1 MVLLLTKAQR
11 KPFKAATVGAL
22 SMSLMGAPF
31 AVPASFAVEPPAP
44 QQITAAQAQQV
55 QGIPGQYQIRHS
67 KNGKI
72 FIAGSNRDMSVST
85 IARLDEKTLQI
96 EAIATLPITRAG
108 TGYNAGYKNL
118 GAFGID
124 VDDENGTIWVT
135 NTRDNAVSV
144 YDQNNLNLLWT
155 NYGAQEGDEN
165 WIEHPREVKV
175 DAASGKAF
183 VTGRFFVS
191 AIDLKTHKVEKIKV
205 GGDEEDKRYISMNTT
220 IHDGKLYVPERT
232 TGKIYVI
239 DTSTFKV
246 LQEIQ
251 THADVEGVDVL
262 PSDIAIDVSEQEIY
276 VSAQGSYDRQTGDSK
291 GNSGVTVYD
300 LKTGE
305 YKKSIPFGKQALALV
320 NDEDRDLVYVT
331 DFATGKVGVIDGRA
345 DRLIGEAQSASKG
358 ANDITLGADGEV
370 YIANKDD
377 FAPDTTIPFGVDYAQ
392 GTLTSREETAESI
405 TKMKVT
411 PENVTAE
418 NPEVEIKQITP
429 QQETFAG
436 YPVPLTGGDNRTL
449 TNVSYNDIA
458 GNLFENDI
466 IKLGEKSITTG
477 YPDGGF
483 HPLESI
489 ERGAMAAYLYCLAGS
504 PEFEAPAE
512 SPFSDVPTTHPFYK
526 EIAWLKA
533 TGITTGWEDGTFRPE
548 ESINREAMAAFFY
561 RAAGSPEV
569 QQEATFTDVSGNP
582 FAKEISWFQ
591 FSKLSTG
598 WSDSTFRPH
607 DSVKRDAMAAY
618 VMRYMGNFDSVK
630 VSVPAPAK

>member
-31 AVPASFAVEPPAP
+31 AAPASFAVEPPAP

-72 FIAGSNRDMSVST
+72 FIAGSNRDMSTST

-276 VSAQGSYDRQTGDSK
+276 VSAQGSYDRQTGESK

-370 YIANKDD
+370 YIANKDG
-377 FAPDTTIPFGVDYAQ
+377 FAPDTTIPFGMDYAQ
-392 GTLTSREETAESI
+392 GTLTSREETADSI

-489 ERGAMAAYLYCLAGS
+489 ERGAMAAYLYRLAGS

-598 WSDSTFRPH
+598 WPDSTFRPH

>member
-31 AVPASFAVEPPAP
+31 AAPASFAVEPPAP

-72 FIAGSNRDMSVST
+72 FIAGSNRDMSTST

-108 TGYNAGYKNL
+108 TGYNAGDKNL

-392 GTLTSREETAESI
+392 GTLTSREETADSI

-411 PENVTAE
+411 PENMTAE
-418 NPEVEIKQITP
+418 NPEVEVKQITP

-489 ERGAMAAYLYCLAGS
+489 ERGAMAAYLYRLAGS

-548 ESINREAMAAFFY
+548 DSINREAMAAFFY

>member
-1 MVLLLTKAQR
+1 MVLLLATAQHR
-11 KPFKAATVGAL
+11 SFKVATVGVL

-31 AVPASFAVEPPAP
+31 AVPASFAVESPAP

-72 FIAGSNRDMSVST
+72 FIAGSNRDMSTST

-155 NYGAQEGDEN
+155 NYGTQEGDES

-183 VTGRFFVS
+183 VTGRYFVS

-205 GGDEEDKRYISMNTT
+205 GGDEEGKRYISMNTT

-276 VSAQGSYDRQTGDSK
+276 VSAQGSYDRQSGESK

-305 YKKSIPFGKQALALV
+305 YKKSIPFGKQALSLV

-345 DRLIGEAQSASKG
+345 DRLIGEVQSASKG
-358 ANDITLGADGEV
+358 ANDITLGVDGQV
-370 YIANKDD
+370 YIANKDG
-377 FAPDTTIPFGVDYAQ
+377 FAPDTTIPFGMDYAQ
-392 GTLTSREETAESI
+392 GTLTSKEETADSI

-411 PENVTAE
+411 PENMTAE
-418 NPEVEIKQITP
+418 NPEVEVKQITP

-477 YPDGGF
+477 YHDGGF

-489 ERGAMAAYLYCLAGS
+489 ERGAMAAYLYRLAGS

-548 ESINREAMAAFFY
+548 DSINREAMATFFY

-569 QQEATFTDVSGNP
+569 QQKATFTDVSGNP

-598 WSDSTFRPH
+598 WPDSTFRPH

-618 VMRYMGNFDSVK
+618 MMRYMGNFDSVK
-630 VSVPAPAK
+630 VSAPEPAK

>member
-1 MVLLLTKAQR
+1 MVLLSATAQHR
-11 KPFKAATVGAL
+11 SFKVATVGVL

-31 AVPASFAVEPPAP
+31 AVPASFAVESPAP

-72 FIAGSNRDMSVST
+72 YIAGSNRDMSVST

-175 DAASGKAF
+175 DVASGKAF

-276 VSAQGSYDRQTGDSK
+276 VSAQGSYDRQTGESK

-345 DRLIGEAQSASKG
+345 DRLIGEVQSASKG

-377 FAPDTTIPFGVDYAQ
+377 FAPDTTIPFGMDYAQ
-392 GTLTSREETAESI
+392 GTLTSKEETADSI

-411 PENVTAE
+411 PENMTAE
-418 NPEVEIKQITP
+418 NPEVEVKQITP

-489 ERGAMAAYLYCLAGS
+489 ERGAMAAYLYRLAGS

-569 QQEATFTDVSGNP
+569 RQKATFTDVSGNP

-598 WSDSTFRPH
+598 WPDSTFRPH

>member
-31 AVPASFAVEPPAP
+31 AAPASFAVEPPAP

-72 FIAGSNRDMSVST
+72 FIAGSNRDMSTST

-144 YDQNNLNLLWT
+144 YDQNDLNLLWT

-276 VSAQGSYDRQTGDSK
+276 VSAQGSYDRQSGESK

-370 YIANKDD
+370 YIANKDG
-377 FAPDTTIPFGVDYAQ
+377 FAPDTTIPFGMDYAQ
-392 GTLTSREETAESI
+392 GTLTSKEETADSI

-411 PENVTAE
+411 PENMTAE
-418 NPEVEIKQITP
+418 NPEVEVKQITP

-489 ERGAMAAYLYCLAGS
+489 ERGAMAAYLYRLAGS

-548 ESINREAMAAFFY
+548 DSINREAMAAFFY

-598 WSDSTFRPH
+598 WPDSTFRPH

-618 VMRYMGNFDSVK
+618 MMRYMGNFDSVK

>member
-1 MVLLLTKAQR
+1 MVLLSATAQHR
-11 KPFKAATVGAL
+11 SFKVATVGVL

-31 AVPASFAVEPPAP
+31 AVPASFAVESPAP

-72 FIAGSNRDMSVST
+72 YIAGSNRDMSVST

-175 DAASGKAF
+175 DVASGKAF

-205 GGDEEDKRYISMNTT
+205 GGDEEGKRYISMNTT

-276 VSAQGSYDRQTGDSK
+276 VSAQGSYDRQSGESK

-305 YKKSIPFGKQALALV
+305 YKKSIPFGKQALSLV

-345 DRLIGEAQSASKG
+345 DRLIGEVQSASKG

-377 FAPDTTIPFGVDYAQ
+377 FAPDTTIPFGMDYAQ
-392 GTLTSREETAESI
+392 GTLTSKEETADSI
-405 TKMKVT
+405 TKVKVT
-411 PENVTAE
+411 PGNVTAE
-418 NPEVEIKQITP
+418 NPEVEINQITP

-436 YPVPLTGGDNRTL
+436 YPAPLTGGDNRAL

-489 ERGAMAAYLYCLAGS
+489 ERGAMAAYLYRLAGS

-569 QQEATFTDVSGNP
+569 RQKATFTDVSGNP

-598 WSDSTFRPH
+598 WPDSTFRPH

-618 VMRYMGNFDSVK
+618 MMRYMGNFDSVK
-630 VSVPAPAK
+630 VSVPEPAK

>member
-31 AVPASFAVEPPAP
+31 AVPASFAVESPAP
-44 QQITAAQAQQV
+44 RQITAAQAQQV

-67 KNGKI
+67 KDGKI

-155 NYGAQEGDEN
+155 NYGAQEGDES

-183 VTGRFFVS
+183 VTGRYFVS

-205 GGDEEDKRYISMNTT
+205 GGDEEGKRYISMNTT

-251 THADVEGVDVL
+251 THADVEGVEVL

-276 VSAQGSYDRQTGDSK
+276 VSAQGSYDRQSGESK

-345 DRLIGEAQSASKG
+345 DRLIGEVQSASKG

-377 FAPDTTIPFGVDYAQ
+377 FAPDTTIPFGMDYAQ
-392 GTLTSREETAESI
+392 GTLTSKEETADSI
-405 TKMKVT
+405 TKVKVT
-411 PENVTAE
+411 PGNMTAE
-418 NPEVEIKQITP
+418 NSEVEINQITP

-436 YPVPLTGGDNRTL
+436 YPAPLTGGDNRTL

-489 ERGAMAAYLYCLAGS
+489 ERGAMAAYLYRLAGS

-569 QQEATFTDVSGNP
+569 QQKATFTDVSENP

-598 WSDSTFRPH
+598 WPDSTFRPH

-618 VMRYMGNFDSVK
+618 MMRYMGNFDSVK
-630 VSVPAPAK
+630 VSAPEPAK

>member
-1 MVLLLTKAQR
+1 MVLLSATAQHR
-11 KPFKAATVGAL
+11 SFKVATVGVL

-72 FIAGSNRDMSVST
+72 YIAGSNRDMSVST

-175 DAASGKAF
+175 DVASGKAF

-220 IHDGKLYVPERT
+220 IYDGKLYVPERT

-276 VSAQGSYDRQTGDSK
+276 VSAQGSYDRQTGESK

-370 YIANKDD
+370 YIANKDG
-377 FAPDTTIPFGVDYAQ
+377 FAPDTTIPFGMDYAQ
-392 GTLTSREETAESI
+392 GTLTSREETADSI

-489 ERGAMAAYLYCLAGS
+489 ERGAMAAYLYRLAGS

-598 WSDSTFRPH
+598 WPDSTFRPH

>member
-1 MVLLLTKAQR
+1 MVLLSATAQHR
-11 KPFKAATVGAL
+11 SFKVATVGVL

-31 AVPASFAVEPPAP
+31 AVPASFAVESPAP

-175 DAASGKAF
+175 DVASGKAF

-205 GGDEEDKRYISMNTT
+205 GGDEEGKRYISMNTT

-276 VSAQGSYDRQTGDSK
+276 VSAQGSYDRQSGESK

-305 YKKSIPFGKQALALV
+305 YKKSIPFGKQALSLV

-345 DRLIGEAQSASKG
+345 DRLIGEVQSASKG
-358 ANDITLGADGEV
+358 ANDITLGVDGQV
-370 YIANKDD
+370 YIANKDG
-377 FAPDTTIPFGVDYAQ
+377 FAPDTTIPFGMDYAQ
-392 GTLTSREETAESI
+392 GTLTSKEETADSI

-411 PENVTAE
+411 PENMTAE
-418 NPEVEIKQITP
+418 NPEVEVKQITP

-489 ERGAMAAYLYCLAGS
+489 ERGAMAAYLYRLAGS

-548 ESINREAMAAFFY
+548 DSINREAMAAFFY

-569 QQEATFTDVSGNP
+569 QQKATFTDVSGNP

-598 WSDSTFRPH
+598 WPDSTFRPH

-618 VMRYMGNFDSVK
+618 MMRYMSNFDSVK

>member
-31 AVPASFAVEPPAP
+31 AAPASFAVEPPAP

-72 FIAGSNRDMSVST
+72 FIAGSNRDMSTST

-251 THADVEGVDVL
+251 THADVEGIDVL

-276 VSAQGSYDRQTGDSK
+276 VSVQGSYDRQTGESK

-370 YIANKDD
+370 YIANKDG
-377 FAPDTTIPFGVDYAQ
+377 FAPDTTIPFGMDYAQ
-392 GTLTSREETAESI
+392 GTLTSKEETADSI

-489 ERGAMAAYLYCLAGS
+489 ERGAMAAYLYRLAGS

-598 WSDSTFRPH
+598 WPDSTFRPH

>member
-31 AVPASFAVEPPAP
+31 AAPASFAVEPPAP

-72 FIAGSNRDMSVST
+72 FIAGSNRDMSTST

-276 VSAQGSYDRQTGDSK
+276 VSAQGSYDRQTGESK

-370 YIANKDD
+370 YIANKDG
-377 FAPDTTIPFGVDYAQ
+377 FAPDTTIPFGMDYAQ
-392 GTLTSREETAESI
+392 GTLTSKEETADSI

-418 NPEVEIKQITP
+418 NPGVEIKQITP

-489 ERGAMAAYLYCLAGS
+489 ERGAMAAYLYRLAGS

-548 ESINREAMAAFFY
+548 DSINREAMAAFFY

-598 WSDSTFRPH
+598 WPDSTFRPH

>member
-72 FIAGSNRDMSVST
+72 FIAGSNRDMSTST

-276 VSAQGSYDRQTGDSK
+276 VSAQGSYDRQTGESK

-370 YIANKDD
+370 YIANKDG
-377 FAPDTTIPFGVDYAQ
+377 FAPDTTIPFGMDYAQ
-392 GTLTSREETAESI
+392 GTLTSKEETADSI

-418 NPEVEIKQITP
+418 NPGVEIKQITP

-436 YPVPLTGGDNRTL
+436 YPVPLTDGDNRTL

-489 ERGAMAAYLYCLAGS
+489 ERGAMAAYLYRLAGS

-598 WSDSTFRPH
+598 WPDSTFRPH

>member
-1 MVLLLTKAQR
+1 MVLLPTTAQR

-31 AVPASFAVEPPAP
+31 AVPVSFAVEPSAP

-55 QGIPGQYQIRHS
+55 QGIPGQYQIRRS

-72 FIAGSNRDMSVST
+72 FIAGSNRDMSTST

-191 AIDLKTHKVEKIKV
+191 SIDLKTHKVEKIKV
-205 GGDEEDKRYISMNTT
+205 GGDEEGKRYISMNAT

-262 PSDIAIDVSEQEIY
+262 PSDIAIDISEQEIY
-276 VSAQGSYDRQTGDSK
+276 VSAQGSYDRQSGESK

-305 YKKSIPFGKQALALV
+305 YKKSIPFGKQALSLV

-345 DRLIGEAQSASKG
+345 DRLIGEVQSASKG
-358 ANDITLGADGEV
+358 ANDITLGVDGEV
-370 YIANKDD
+370 YIANKDG
-377 FAPDTTIPFGVDYAQ
+377 FAPDTTIPFGMDYAQ
-392 GTLTSREETAESI
+392 GTLTSKEETADSI

-411 PENVTAE
+411 PENMTAE
-418 NPEVEIKQITP
+418 NPEVEVKQITP

-466 IKLGEKSITTG
+466 IKLEEKSITTG

-489 ERGAMAAYLYCLAGS
+489 ERGAMAAYLYRLAGS

-548 ESINREAMAAFFY
+548 ESINREAMAVFFY

-569 QQEATFTDVSGNP
+569 RQKATFTDVSGNP

-598 WSDSTFRPH
+598 WPDSTFRPH

-618 VMRYMGNFDSVK
+618 MMRYMGNFDSVK
-630 VSVPAPAK
+630 VSVPEPAK

>member
-31 AVPASFAVEPPAP
+31 AAPASFAVEPPAP

-72 FIAGSNRDMSVST
+72 FIAGSNRDMSTST

-205 GGDEEDKRYISMNTT
+205 GGDEEGKRYISMNAT

-276 VSAQGSYDRQTGDSK
+276 VSAQGSYDRQTGESK

-370 YIANKDD
+370 YIANKDG
-377 FAPDTTIPFGVDYAQ
+377 FAPDTTIPFGMDYAQ
-392 GTLTSREETAESI
+392 GTLTSKEETADSI

-418 NPEVEIKQITP
+418 NPGVEIKQITP

-489 ERGAMAAYLYCLAGS
+489 ERGAMAAYLYRLAGS

-598 WSDSTFRPH
+598 WPDSTFRPH

>member
-1 MVLLLTKAQR
+1 MVLLSATAQHR
-11 KPFKAATVGAL
+11 SFKVATVGVL

-31 AVPASFAVEPPAP
+31 AVPASFAVESPAP

-72 FIAGSNRDMSVST
+72 YIAGSNRDMSVST

-175 DAASGKAF
+175 DVASGKAF

-205 GGDEEDKRYISMNTT
+205 GGDEEGKRYISMNTT
-220 IHDGKLYVPERT
+220 IHNGKLYVPERT

-276 VSAQGSYDRQTGDSK
+276 VSAQGSYDRQSGESK

-305 YKKSIPFGKQALALV
+305 YKKSIPFGKQALSLV

-345 DRLIGEAQSASKG
+345 DRLIGEVQSASKG
-358 ANDITLGADGEV
+358 ANDITLGVDGEV
-370 YIANKDD
+370 YIANKDG
-377 FAPDTTIPFGVDYAQ
+377 FAPDTTIPFGMDYAQ
-392 GTLTSREETAESI
+392 GTLTSKEETADSI

-411 PENVTAE
+411 PENMTAE
-418 NPEVEIKQITP
+418 NPEVEVKQITP

-489 ERGAMAAYLYCLAGS
+489 ERGAMAAYLYRLAGS

-548 ESINREAMAAFFY
+548 DSINREAMAAFFY

-569 QQEATFTDVSGNP
+569 RQKATFTDVSGNP

-598 WSDSTFRPH
+598 WPDSTFRPH

-618 VMRYMGNFDSVK
+618 MMRYMGNFDSVK

>member
-31 AVPASFAVEPPAP
+31 AAPASFAVEPPAP

-72 FIAGSNRDMSVST
+72 FIAGSNRDMSTST

-276 VSAQGSYDRQTGDSK
+276 VSAQGSYDRQTGESK

-305 YKKSIPFGKQALALV
+305 YKKSIPFGKQALSLV

-370 YIANKDD
+370 YIANKDG
-377 FAPDTTIPFGVDYAQ
+377 FAPDTTIPFGMDYAQ
-392 GTLTSREETAESI
+392 GTLTSREETADSI

-489 ERGAMAAYLYCLAGS
+489 ERGAMAAYLYRLAGS

-598 WSDSTFRPH
+598 WPDSTFRPH

>member
-1 MVLLLTKAQR
+1 MFEHYEVISRSVGDTTDIVTKEMYDFYDKGDRHITLRPEGTAPVVRSYVENKLFAPEIQKPVKLYYMGSMFRYERPQAGRLREFHQIGVECFGSANPATDVETIAMADHFLKELGIHNVTLHLNTLGSSASRSAYRTALIDYLTPLKDKLSADSQRRLEENPLRVLDSKE
-11 KPFKAATVGAL
+11 KEDKE
-22 SMSLMGAPF
+22 
-31 AVPASFAVEPPAP
+31 AVENAP
-44 QQITAAQAQQV
+44 SILD
-55 QGIPGQYQIRHS
+55 Y
-67 KNGKI
+67 
-72 FIAGSNRDMSVST
+72 
-85 IARLDEKTLQI
+85 LDEESQAHFDAVCQMLDSLD
-96 EAIATLPITRAG
+96 IA
-108 TGYNAGYKNL
+108 
-118 GAFGID
+118 
-124 VDDENGTIWVT
+124 
-135 NTRDNAVSV
+135 
-144 YDQNNLNLLWT
+144 
-155 NYGAQEGDEN
+155 
-165 WIEHPREVKV
+165 
-175 DAASGKAF
+175 
-183 VTGRFFVS
+183 
-191 AIDLKTHKVEKIKV
+191 
-205 GGDEEDKRYISMNTT
+205 
-220 IHDGKLYVPERT
+220 
-232 TGKIYVI
+232 YVI
-239 DTSTFKV
+239 DTNTFKV

-276 VSAQGSYDRQTGDSK
+276 VSAQGSYDRQSGESK

-305 YKKSIPFGKQALALV
+305 YKKSIPFGKQALSLV
-320 NDEDRDLVYVT
+320 NDENRDLVYVT

-345 DRLIGEAQSASKG
+345 DRLIGEVQSASKG

-370 YIANKDD
+370 YIANKDG
-377 FAPDTTIPFGVDYAQ
+377 FAPDTTIPFGMDYAQ
-392 GTLTSREETAESI
+392 GTLTSKEETADSI
-405 TKMKVT
+405 TKVKVT
-411 PENVTAE
+411 PENMTAE
-418 NPEVEIKQITP
+418 NPEVEINQITP

-436 YPVPLTGGDNRTL
+436 YPAPLTGGDNRTL

-489 ERGAMAAYLYCLAGS
+489 ERGAMAAYLYRLAGS

-548 ESINREAMAAFFY
+548 DSINREAMAAFFY

-569 QQEATFTDVSGNP
+569 QQKATFTDVSGNP

-598 WSDSTFRPH
+598 WPDSTFRPH

-618 VMRYMGNFDSVK
+618 MMRYMGNFDSVK

>member
-72 FIAGSNRDMSVST
+72 FIAGSNRDMSTST

-175 DAASGKAF
+175 DVASGKAF

-205 GGDEEDKRYISMNTT
+205 GGDEEGKRYISMNTT

-276 VSAQGSYDRQTGDSK
+276 VSAQGSYDRQSGESK

-305 YKKSIPFGKQALALV
+305 YKKSIPFGKQALSLV

-345 DRLIGEAQSASKG
+345 DRLIGEVQSASKG

-377 FAPDTTIPFGVDYAQ
+377 FAPDTTIPFGMDYAQ
-392 GTLTSREETAESI
+392 GTLTSKEETADSI
-405 TKMKVT
+405 TKVKVT
-411 PENVTAE
+411 PGNVTAE
-418 NPEVEIKQITP
+418 NPEVEINQITP

-436 YPVPLTGGDNRTL
+436 YPAPLTGGDSRAL

-489 ERGAMAAYLYCLAGS
+489 ERGAMAAYLYRLAGS

-569 QQEATFTDVSGNP
+569 QQKATFTDVSGNP

-598 WSDSTFRPH
+598 WPDSTFRPH

>member
-1 MVLLLTKAQR
+1 MVLLSATAQHR
-11 KPFKAATVGAL
+11 SFKVATVGVL

-31 AVPASFAVEPPAP
+31 AVPASFAVESPAP

-72 FIAGSNRDMSVST
+72 YIAGSNRDMSVST

-175 DAASGKAF
+175 DVASGKAF

-205 GGDEEDKRYISMNTT
+205 GGDEEGKRYISMNTT
-220 IHDGKLYVPERT
+220 IHNGKLYVPERT

-345 DRLIGEAQSASKG
+345 DRLIGEVQSASKG
-358 ANDITLGADGEV
+358 ANDITLGVDGEV
-370 YIANKDD
+370 YIANKDG
-377 FAPDTTIPFGVDYAQ
+377 FAPDTTIPFGMDYAQ
-392 GTLTSREETAESI
+392 GTLTSKEETADSI

-411 PENVTAE
+411 PENMTAE
-418 NPEVEIKQITP
+418 NPEVEVKQITP

-489 ERGAMAAYLYCLAGS
+489 ERGAMAAYLYRLAGS

-548 ESINREAMAAFFY
+548 DSINREAMAAFFY

-569 QQEATFTDVSGNP
+569 RQKATFTDVSGNP

-598 WSDSTFRPH
+598 WPDSTFRPH

-618 VMRYMGNFDSVK
+618 MMRYMGNFDSVK

>member
-31 AVPASFAVEPPAP
+31 AAPASFAVEPPAP

-67 KNGKI
+67 KDGKI

-96 EAIATLPITRAG
+96 EVIATLPITRAG

-276 VSAQGSYDRQTGDSK
+276 VSAQGSYDRQTGESK

-370 YIANKDD
+370 YIANKDG
-377 FAPDTTIPFGVDYAQ
+377 FAPDTTIPFGMDYAQ
-392 GTLTSREETAESI
+392 GTLTSREETADSI

-489 ERGAMAAYLYCLAGS
+489 ERGAMAAYLYRLAGS

-598 WSDSTFRPH
+598 WPDSTFRPH

>member
-1 MVLLLTKAQR
+1 MVLLSATAQHR
-11 KPFKAATVGAL
+11 SFKVATVGVL

-31 AVPASFAVEPPAP
+31 AVPASFAVESPAP

-67 KNGKI
+67 KDGKI

-175 DAASGKAF
+175 DVASGKAF

-205 GGDEEDKRYISMNTT
+205 GGDEEGKRYISMNTT

-262 PSDIAIDVSEQEIY
+262 PSDIAIDISEQEIY
-276 VSAQGSYDRQTGDSK
+276 VSAQGSYDRQSGESK

-305 YKKSIPFGKQALALV
+305 YKKSIPFGKQALSLV

-345 DRLIGEAQSASKG
+345 DRLIGEVQSASKG

-377 FAPDTTIPFGVDYAQ
+377 FAPDTTIPFGMDYAQ
-392 GTLTSREETAESI
+392 GTLTSKEETADSI
-405 TKMKVT
+405 TKVKVT
-411 PENVTAE
+411 PGNVTAE
-418 NPEVEIKQITP
+418 NPEVEINQITP

-436 YPVPLTGGDNRTL
+436 YPAPLTGGDNRAL

-489 ERGAMAAYLYCLAGS
+489 ERGAMAAYLYRLAGS

-569 QQEATFTDVSGNP
+569 RQKATFTDVSGNP

-598 WSDSTFRPH
+598 WPDSTFRPH

-618 VMRYMGNFDSVK
+618 MMRYMGNFDSVK
-630 VSVPAPAK
+630 VSVPEPAK

>member
-1 MVLLLTKAQR
+1 MVLLSATAQHR
-11 KPFKAATVGAL
+11 SFKAATVGAL

-175 DAASGKAF
+175 DVASGKAF

-205 GGDEEDKRYISMNTT
+205 GGDEEGKRYISMNTT

-276 VSAQGSYDRQTGDSK
+276 VSAQGSYDRQSGESK

-370 YIANKDD
+370 YIANKDG
-377 FAPDTTIPFGVDYAQ
+377 FAPDTTIPFGMDYAQ
-392 GTLTSREETAESI
+392 GTLTSKEETADSI

-418 NPEVEIKQITP
+418 NPGVEIKQITP

-489 ERGAMAAYLYCLAGS
+489 ERGAMAAYLYRLAGS

-548 ESINREAMAAFFY
+548 DSINREAMAAFFY

-598 WSDSTFRPH
+598 WPDSTFRPH

>member
-1 MVLLLTKAQR
+1 MVLLSATAQHR
-11 KPFKAATVGAL
+11 SFKVATVGVL

-31 AVPASFAVEPPAP
+31 AVPASFAVESPAP

-72 FIAGSNRDMSVST
+72 YIAGSNRDMSVST

-175 DAASGKAF
+175 DVASGKAF

-205 GGDEEDKRYISMNTT
+205 GGDEEGKRYISMNTT

-262 PSDIAIDVSEQEIY
+262 PSDIAIDISEQEIY
-276 VSAQGSYDRQTGDSK
+276 VSAQGSYDRQSGESK

-305 YKKSIPFGKQALALV
+305 YKKSIPFGKQALSLV

-345 DRLIGEAQSASKG
+345 DRLIGEVQSASKG

-377 FAPDTTIPFGVDYAQ
+377 FAPDTTIPFGMDYAQ
-392 GTLTSREETAESI
+392 GTLTSKEETADSI
-405 TKMKVT
+405 TKVKVT
-411 PENVTAE
+411 PGNVTAE
-418 NPEVEIKQITP
+418 NPEVEINQITP

-436 YPVPLTGGDNRTL
+436 YPAPLTGGDNRAL

-489 ERGAMAAYLYCLAGS
+489 ERGAMAAYLYRLAGS

-569 QQEATFTDVSGNP
+569 RQKATFTDVSGNP

-598 WSDSTFRPH
+598 WPDSTFRPH

-618 VMRYMGNFDSVK
+618 MMRYMGNFDSVK
-630 VSVPAPAK
+630 VSVPEPAK

>member
-31 AVPASFAVEPPAP
+31 AAPASFAVEPPAP

-72 FIAGSNRDMSVST
+72 FIAGSNRDMSTST

-276 VSAQGSYDRQTGDSK
+276 VSAQGSYDRQTGESK

-370 YIANKDD
+370 YIANKDG
-377 FAPDTTIPFGVDYAQ
+377 FAPDTTIPFGMDYAQ
-392 GTLTSREETAESI
+392 GTLTSREETADSI

-489 ERGAMAAYLYCLAGS
+489 ERGAMAAYLYRLAGS

-548 ESINREAMAAFFY
+548 ESINREAMATFFY

-598 WSDSTFRPH
+598 WPDSTFRPH

>member
-1 MVLLLTKAQR
+1 MVLLSATAQHR
-11 KPFKAATVGAL
+11 SFKVATVGVL

-31 AVPASFAVEPPAP
+31 AVPASFAVESPAP

-175 DAASGKAF
+175 DVASGKAF

-205 GGDEEDKRYISMNTT
+205 GGDEEGKRYISMNTT
-220 IHDGKLYVPERT
+220 IHNGKLYVPERT

-276 VSAQGSYDRQTGDSK
+276 VSAQGSYDRQSGESK

-305 YKKSIPFGKQALALV
+305 YKKSIPFGKQALSLV

-345 DRLIGEAQSASKG
+345 DRLIGEVQSASKG
-358 ANDITLGADGEV
+358 ANDITLGVDGEV
-370 YIANKDD
+370 YIANKDG
-377 FAPDTTIPFGVDYAQ
+377 FAPDTTIPFGMDYAQ
-392 GTLTSREETAESI
+392 GTLTSKEETADSI

-411 PENVTAE
+411 PENMTAE
-418 NPEVEIKQITP
+418 NPEVEVKQITP

-477 YPDGGF
+477 YHDGGF
-483 HPLESI
+483 HPAESI
-489 ERGAMAAYLYCLAGS
+489 ERGAMAAYLYRLAGS

-548 ESINREAMAAFFY
+548 DSINREAMAVFFY

-569 QQEATFTDVSGNP
+569 QQKATFTDVSGSP
-582 FAKEISWFQ
+582 FVKEISWFQ

-598 WSDSTFRPH
+598 WPDSTFRPH

-618 VMRYMGNFDSVK
+618 MMRYMGNFDSVK
-630 VSVPAPAK
+630 VSAPEPAK

>member
-22 SMSLMGAPF
+22 SMSLMGTPF
-31 AVPASFAVEPPAP
+31 AVPASFAVESPAP

-144 YDQNNLNLLWT
+144 YDQNNLNLLWA

-183 VTGRFFVS
+183 VTGRYFVS

-205 GGDEEDKRYISMNTT
+205 GGDEEGKRYISMNTT

-276 VSAQGSYDRQTGDSK
+276 VSAQGSYDRQTGESK

-370 YIANKDD
+370 YIANKDG
-377 FAPDTTIPFGVDYAQ
+377 FAPDTTIPFGMDYAQ
-392 GTLTSREETAESI
+392 GTLTSKEETADSI

-411 PENVTAE
+411 PENMTAE
-418 NPEVEIKQITP
+418 NPEVEVKQITP

-477 YPDGGF
+477 YHDGGF

-489 ERGAMAAYLYCLAGS
+489 ERGAMAAYLYRLAGS

-548 ESINREAMAAFFY
+548 DSINREAMAAFFY

>member
-135 NTRDNAVSV
+135 STRDNAVSV

-183 VTGRFFVS
+183 VTGRYFVS

-205 GGDEEDKRYISMNTT
+205 GGDEEGKRYISMNTT

-262 PSDIAIDVSEQEIY
+262 PSDITIDISEQEIY
-276 VSAQGSYDRQTGDSK
+276 VSAQGSYDRQSGESK

-305 YKKSIPFGKQALALV
+305 YKKSIPFGKQALSLV

-345 DRLIGEAQSASKG
+345 DRLIGEVQSASKG

-377 FAPDTTIPFGVDYAQ
+377 FAPDTTIPFGMDYAQ
-392 GTLTSREETAESI
+392 GTLTSKEETADSI
-405 TKMKVT
+405 TKVKIT
-411 PENVTAE
+411 PGNVTAE
-418 NPEVEIKQITP
+418 NPEVEINQITP

-436 YPVPLTGGDNRTL
+436 YPAPLTGGDNRTL

-489 ERGAMAAYLYCLAGS
+489 ERGAMAAYLYRLAGS

-569 QQEATFTDVSGNP
+569 RQKATFTDVSGNP

-598 WSDSTFRPH
+598 WPDSTFRPH

-618 VMRYMGNFDSVK
+618 MMRYMGNFDSVK
-630 VSVPAPAK
+630 VSVPEPAK

>member
-31 AVPASFAVEPPAP
+31 AVPASFAVESPAP

-72 FIAGSNRDMSVST
+72 FIAGSNRDMSTST

-276 VSAQGSYDRQTGDSK
+276 VSAQGSYDRQTGESK

-345 DRLIGEAQSASKG
+345 DRLIGEVQSASKG

-370 YIANKDD
+370 YIANKDG
-377 FAPDTTIPFGVDYAQ
+377 FAPDTTIPFGMDYAQ
-392 GTLTSREETAESI
+392 GTLTSKEETADSI
-405 TKMKVT
+405 TKVKVT
-411 PENVTAE
+411 PENMTAE
-418 NPEVEIKQITP
+418 NPEVEINQITP

-436 YPVPLTGGDNRTL
+436 YPAPLTGGDNRTL

-489 ERGAMAAYLYCLAGS
+489 ERGAMAAYLYRLAGS

-598 WSDSTFRPH
+598 WPDSTFRPH

>member
-31 AVPASFAVEPPAP
+31 AAPASFAVEPPAP

-72 FIAGSNRDMSVST
+72 FIAGSNRDMSTST

-392 GTLTSREETAESI
+392 GTLTSREETADSI

-489 ERGAMAAYLYCLAGS
+489 ERGAMAAYLYRLAGS

>member
-1 MVLLLTKAQR
+1 MVLLSATAQHR
-11 KPFKAATVGAL
+11 SFKVATVGVL

-31 AVPASFAVEPPAP
+31 AVPASFAVESPAP

-72 FIAGSNRDMSVST
+72 YIAGSNRDMSVST

-191 AIDLKTHKVEKIKV
+191 AIDLKTRKVEKIKV
-205 GGDEEDKRYISMNTT
+205 GGDEEGKRYISMNTT
-220 IHDGKLYVPERT
+220 IHNGKLYVPERT

-262 PSDIAIDVSEQEIY
+262 PSDIAIDISEQEIY
-276 VSAQGSYDRQTGDSK
+276 VSAQGSYNRQSGESK

-305 YKKSIPFGKQALALV
+305 YKKSIPVGKQALALV

-345 DRLIGEAQSASKG
+345 DRLIGEVQSASKG
-358 ANDITLGADGEV
+358 ANDITLGTDGEV
-370 YIANKDD
+370 YIANKDG
-377 FAPDTTIPFGVDYAQ
+377 FAPDTTIPFGMDYAQ
-392 GTLTSREETAESI
+392 GTLTSKEETADSI

-411 PENVTAE
+411 PENMTAE
-418 NPEVEIKQITP
+418 NPEVEVKQITP

-477 YPDGGF
+477 YHDGGF

-489 ERGAMAAYLYCLAGS
+489 ERGAMAAYLYRLAGS

-569 QQEATFTDVSGNP
+569 RQKATFTDVSGNP

-598 WSDSTFRPH
+598 WPDSTFRPH

-618 VMRYMGNFDSVK
+618 MMRYMGNFDSVK
-630 VSVPAPAK
+630 VSVPEPAK

>member
-1 MVLLLTKAQR
+1 MVLLSATAQHR
-11 KPFKAATVGAL
+11 SFKVATVGVL

-31 AVPASFAVEPPAP
+31 AVPASFAVESPAP

-183 VTGRFFVS
+183 VTGRYFVS

-205 GGDEEDKRYISMNTT
+205 GGDEEGKRYISMNAT

-276 VSAQGSYDRQTGDSK
+276 VSAQGSYDRQSGESK

-305 YKKSIPFGKQALALV
+305 YKKSIPFGKQALSLV

-345 DRLIGEAQSASKG
+345 DRLIGEVQSASKG
-358 ANDITLGADGEV
+358 ANDITLGVDGEV
-370 YIANKDD
+370 YIANKDG
-377 FAPDTTIPFGVDYAQ
+377 FAPDTTIPFGMDYAQ
-392 GTLTSREETAESI
+392 GTLTSREETADSI

-477 YPDGGF
+477 YHDGGF

-489 ERGAMAAYLYCLAGS
+489 ERGAMAAYLYRLAGS

-598 WSDSTFRPH
+598 WPDSTFRPH

>member
-1 MVLLLTKAQR
+1 MVLLSATAQHR
-11 KPFKAATVGAL
+11 SFKVATVGVL

-31 AVPASFAVEPPAP
+31 AVPASFAVESPAP

-72 FIAGSNRDMSVST
+72 YIAGSNRDMSVST

-183 VTGRFFVS
+183 VTGRYFVS

-205 GGDEEDKRYISMNTT
+205 GGDEEGKRYISMNTT

-276 VSAQGSYDRQTGDSK
+276 VSAQGSYDRQSGESK

-305 YKKSIPFGKQALALV
+305 YKKSIPFGKQALSLV

-345 DRLIGEAQSASKG
+345 DRLIGEVQSASKG
-358 ANDITLGADGEV
+358 ANDITLGVDGQV
-370 YIANKDD
+370 YIANKDG
-377 FAPDTTIPFGVDYAQ
+377 FAPDTTIPFGMDYAQ
-392 GTLTSREETAESI
+392 GTLTSKEETADSI

-411 PENVTAE
+411 PENMTAE
-418 NPEVEIKQITP
+418 NPEVEVKQITP

-477 YPDGGF
+477 YHDGGF

-489 ERGAMAAYLYCLAGS
+489 ERGAMAAYLYRLAGS

-548 ESINREAMAAFFY
+548 DSINREAMAAFFY

-569 QQEATFTDVSGNP
+569 RQKATFTDVSGNP

-598 WSDSTFRPH
+598 WPDSTFRPH

-618 VMRYMGNFDSVK
+618 MMRYMGNFDSVK

>member
-31 AVPASFAVEPPAP
+31 AAPASFAVEPPAP

-72 FIAGSNRDMSVST
+72 FIAGSNRDMSTST

-144 YDQNNLNLLWT
+144 YDQNDLNLLWT

-276 VSAQGSYDRQTGDSK
+276 VSAQGSYDRQSGESK

-370 YIANKDD
+370 YIANKDG
-377 FAPDTTIPFGVDYAQ
+377 FAPDTTIPFGMDYAQ
-392 GTLTSREETAESI
+392 GTLTSKEETADSI

-418 NPEVEIKQITP
+418 NPEVEIKRITP

-489 ERGAMAAYLYCLAGS
+489 ERGAMAAYLYRLAGS

-548 ESINREAMAAFFY
+548 DSINREAMAAFFY

-598 WSDSTFRPH
+598 WPDSTFRPH

-618 VMRYMGNFDSVK
+618 MMRYMGNFDSVK
-630 VSVPAPAK
+630 VSAPVSAK

>member
-1 MVLLLTKAQR
+1 M
-11 KPFKAATVGAL
+11 
-22 SMSLMGAPF
+22 
-31 AVPASFAVEPPAP
+31 
-44 QQITAAQAQQV
+44 
-55 QGIPGQYQIRHS
+55 
-67 KNGKI
+67 
-72 FIAGSNRDMSVST
+72 
-85 IARLDEKTLQI
+85 
-96 EAIATLPITRAG
+96 
-108 TGYNAGYKNL
+108 
-118 GAFGID
+118 
-124 VDDENGTIWVT
+124 
-135 NTRDNAVSV
+135 
-144 YDQNNLNLLWT
+144 
-155 NYGAQEGDEN
+155 
-165 WIEHPREVKV
+165 
-175 DAASGKAF
+175 
-183 VTGRFFVS
+183 
-191 AIDLKTHKVEKIKV
+191 
-205 GGDEEDKRYISMNTT
+205 
-220 IHDGKLYVPERT
+220 
-232 TGKIYVI
+232 
-239 DTSTFKV
+239 
-246 LQEIQ
+246 
-251 THADVEGVDVL
+251 
-262 PSDIAIDVSEQEIY
+262 
-276 VSAQGSYDRQTGDSK
+276 
-291 GNSGVTVYD
+291 
-300 LKTGE
+300 
-305 YKKSIPFGKQALALV
+305 
-320 NDEDRDLVYVT
+320 
-331 DFATGKVGVIDGRA
+331 
-345 DRLIGEAQSASKG
+345 
-358 ANDITLGADGEV
+358 GADGEV
-370 YIANKDD
+370 YIANKDG
-377 FAPDTTIPFGVDYAQ
+377 FAPDTTIPFGMDYAQ
-392 GTLTSREETAESI
+392 GTLTSREETADSI

-489 ERGAMAAYLYCLAGS
+489 ERGAMAAYLYRLAGS

-598 WSDSTFRPH
+598 WPDSTFRPH

>member
-72 FIAGSNRDMSVST
+72 FIAGSNRDMSTST

-220 IHDGKLYVPERT
+220 IYDGKLYVPERT

-276 VSAQGSYDRQTGDSK
+276 VSAQGSYDRQTGESK

-305 YKKSIPFGKQALALV
+305 YKKSIPFGKQALSLV

-345 DRLIGEAQSASKG
+345 DRLIGEVQSASKG
-358 ANDITLGADGEV
+358 ANDITLGVDGEV
-370 YIANKDD
+370 YIANKDG
-377 FAPDTTIPFGVDYAQ
+377 FAPDTTIPFGMDYAQ
-392 GTLTSREETAESI
+392 GTLTSREETADSI

-489 ERGAMAAYLYCLAGS
+489 ERGAMAAYLYRLAGS

-598 WSDSTFRPH
+598 WPDSTFRPH

>member
-1 MVLLLTKAQR
+1 MVLLSATAQHR
-11 KPFKAATVGAL
+11 SFKVATVGVL

-31 AVPASFAVEPPAP
+31 AVPASFAVESPAP

-72 FIAGSNRDMSVST
+72 YIAGSNRDMSVST

-191 AIDLKTHKVEKIKV
+191 AIDLKTRKVEKIKV
-205 GGDEEDKRYISMNTT
+205 GGDEEGKRYISMNTT
-220 IHDGKLYVPERT
+220 IHNGKLYVPERT

-276 VSAQGSYDRQTGDSK
+276 VSAQGSYDRQSGESK

-305 YKKSIPFGKQALALV
+305 YKKSIPVGKQALALV

-345 DRLIGEAQSASKG
+345 DRLIGEVQSASKG
-358 ANDITLGADGEV
+358 ANDITLGTDGEV
-370 YIANKDD
+370 YIANKDG
-377 FAPDTTIPFGVDYAQ
+377 FAPDTTIPFGMDYAQ
-392 GTLTSREETAESI
+392 GTLTSKEETADSI

-411 PENVTAE
+411 PENMTAE
-418 NPEVEIKQITP
+418 NPEVEVKQITP

-477 YPDGGF
+477 YHDGGF

-489 ERGAMAAYLYCLAGS
+489 ERGAMAAYLYRLAGS

-548 ESINREAMAAFFY
+548 DSINREAMAAFFY

-569 QQEATFTDVSGNP
+569 RQKATFTDVSGNP

-598 WSDSTFRPH
+598 WPDSTFRPH

-618 VMRYMGNFDSVK
+618 MMRYMGNFDSVK
-630 VSVPAPAK
+630 VSVPEPAK

>member
-1 MVLLLTKAQR
+1 MVLLSATAQHR
-11 KPFKAATVGAL
+11 SFKVATVGVL

-31 AVPASFAVEPPAP
+31 AVPASFAVESPAP

-191 AIDLKTHKVEKIKV
+191 AIDLKTRKVEKIKV
-205 GGDEEDKRYISMNTT
+205 GGDEEGKRYISMNTT
-220 IHDGKLYVPERT
+220 IHNGKLYVPERT
-232 TGKIYVI
+232 TGKVYVI

-276 VSAQGSYDRQTGDSK
+276 VSAQGSYDRQSGESK

-305 YKKSIPFGKQALALV
+305 YKKSIPVGKQALALV

-345 DRLIGEAQSASKG
+345 DRLIGEVQSASKG
-358 ANDITLGADGEV
+358 ANDITLGTDGEV
-370 YIANKDD
+370 YIANKDG
-377 FAPDTTIPFGVDYAQ
+377 FAPDTTIPFGMDYAQ
-392 GTLTSREETAESI
+392 GTLTSKEETADSI

-411 PENVTAE
+411 PENMTAE
-418 NPEVEIKQITP
+418 NPEVEVKQITP

-477 YPDGGF
+477 YHDGGF

-489 ERGAMAAYLYCLAGS
+489 ERGAMAAYLYRLAGS

-548 ESINREAMAAFFY
+548 DSINREAMAAFFY

-569 QQEATFTDVSGNP
+569 RQKATFTDVSGNP

-598 WSDSTFRPH
+598 WPDSTFRPH

-618 VMRYMGNFDSVK
+618 MMRYMGNFDSVK
-630 VSVPAPAK
+630 VSVPEPAK